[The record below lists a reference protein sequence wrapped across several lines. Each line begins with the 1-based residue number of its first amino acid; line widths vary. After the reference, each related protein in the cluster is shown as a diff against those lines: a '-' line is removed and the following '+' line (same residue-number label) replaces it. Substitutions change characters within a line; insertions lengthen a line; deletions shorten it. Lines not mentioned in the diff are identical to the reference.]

1 VGNMAF
7 LLLGEQRWDQCRPFL
22 ERYVALCCGL
32 EDRLGQAQGHLALGR
47 AARALGELTAAAA
60 SFDSSLHAAQACG
73 DQALFND
80 AKVLPRVRL
89 CIVWAGGCARQ
100 KEYNQCGCPYATA
113 GEAPV

>member
-1 VGNMAF
+1 MGNMAF

-32 EDRLGQAQGHLALGR
+32 DDRLGQAQGHLALGR

-80 AKVLPRVRL
+80 AKVR
-89 CIVWAGGCARQ
+89 GGR
-100 KEYNQCGCPYATA
+100 G
-113 GEAPV
+113 V